1 MMRKTLSTVA
11 LAVGIAGAAAACT
24 TTSGSLD
31 RGITY
36 YRDGQYLFAA
46 DEFNDAVRDNP
57 RWAAAYVNRGVTR
70 MRLGAVNRAIEDYNT
85 ALALTPDDPEIYF
98 DRGNALVAAGQYL
111 PAVGDYS
118 RAVELS
124 PTFSRAWFNRGSA
137 QAMAGRY
144 DLAMTDWQHAID
156 IEGDPWAR
164 GAMIRTARLDGR
176 PPVAVVG
183 VPTTAT
189 TVAPPPSPGLAS
201 ASVPLPPTIAAA
213 PAPAASPGA
222 IDARS
227 LAIRGL
233 SREIDGDHVGALND
247 LRAALAIEPDPERHR
262 SLELLLRKLEANP

>member
-11 LAVGIAGAAAACT
+11 LALTIVGAAAACT
-24 TTSGSLD
+24 TTSDSLD

-36 YRDGQYLFAA
+36 YRDGQYLFAV

-57 RWAAAYVNRGVTR
+57 RWATAYVNRGVTR
-70 MRLGAVNRAIEDYNT
+70 MRLGAIDRAIADYNT

-98 DRGNALVAAGQYL
+98 DRGNALVAAGQYG
-111 PAVGDYS
+111 PAVGDFT

-124 PTFSRAWFNRGSA
+124 PTYSRAWFNRGSA
-137 QAMAGRY
+137 QAMVGRY
-144 DLAMTDWQHAID
+144 DLAMADWRHAID

-164 GAMIRTARLDGR
+164 GAMVRTAGLDGR
-176 PPVAVVG
+176 PSVSAAG

-201 ASVPLPPTIAAA
+201 AGVPLPSTVVVS
-213 PAPAASPGA
+213 PAPAASPRA

-233 SREIDGDHVGALND
+233 SREIDGDHAGAVSD
-247 LRAALAIEPDPERHR
+247 LRGALAIEPDPERHR